1 VSRRRRR
8 PARAWALAAAIAGA
22 ACRAAPAPHPPN
34 VLIYL
39 VDTLRADH
47 LGCYGY
53 DRAVSPAIDGFAG
66 QAIRFENAVAQ
77 SSWTRPTVA
86 SVLTGLTTLAHGV
99 RSPDDGLAGDLV
111 TLPELLRPAGYAT
124 AGFSPNWHVSP
135 ATGFA
140 QGFDEFQFFP
150 EDAGSEALTRRV
162 LAWLDRTPR
171 GKPWMVYAHA
181 LDPHAPYQPPD
192 DLRRAFAGGVSR
204 PGAGSHA
211 DIVEAY
217 RQRRRDRGARV
228 EELRQLYDAEIADT
242 DRHFG
247 RLLEGLRSRG
257 LYDGTLVIFLAD
269 HGEGFDEHALL
280 GHGNSLYGELL
291 NIPLIVKP
299 AGDGEAGRVE
309 SALARQIDV
318 LPTILGAA
326 RLEPGRGLSGRDL
339 LAPRQYSG
347 DAFVIAQLT
356 YEKRNG
362 VALVT
367 REWKYVEPRSRRFGR
382 QPQLF
387 ARGRDPLDQED
398 LAAGQPAQ
406 VAALRALLHR
416 SLELSG
422 LRAPRVA
429 PDAEGRDA
437 LRALGY
443 L

>member
-1 VSRRRRR
+1 MKRKQRR
-8 PARAWALAAAIAGA
+8 PTPAWLLATAIAGA
-22 ACRAAPAPHPPN
+22 ACRAAPPPAHPPN

-53 DRAVSPAIDGFAG
+53 GRPVSPAIDGFARE
-66 QAIRFENAVAQ
+66 AIRFESAVAQ

-86 SVLTGLTTLAHGV
+86 SVLTGLTTIAHGV
-99 RSPDDGLAGDLV
+99 RSPDDGLTETV
-111 TLPELLRPAGYAT
+111 STLPELLRPAGYAT

-135 ATGFA
+135 ATGFG

-162 LAWLDRTPR
+162 LAWVDRASR
-171 GKPWMVYAHA
+171 ARPWMVYAHA
-181 LDPHAPYQPPD
+181 LDPHAPYSPPD

-204 PGAGSHA
+204 PEAGTHA

-217 RQRRRDRGARV
+217 RQRRRDRGGRV

-247 RLLEGLRSRG
+247 RLLDGLRARG
-257 LYDGTLVIFLAD
+257 LYEGTLVIFLSD

-299 AGDGEAGRVE
+299 AGAASGRVE
-309 SALARQIDV
+309 PALARQIDI
-318 LPTILGAA
+318 LPTVLRAA
-326 RLEPGRGLSGRDL
+326 GIEPATTLPGRDL
-339 LAPRQYSG
+339 LAVRRQ
-347 DAFVIAQLT
+347 AREAWVLAQLS
-356 YEKRNG
+356 YEKRDG

-382 QPQLF
+382 RPQLF
-387 ARGRDPLDQED
+387 ARGSDPLDQND
-398 LAAGQPAQ
+398 LAAAQPAQ

-416 SLELSG
+416 SFDLSG

-429 PDAEGRDA
+429 PDAEGREA